1 MSRGAGMALIA
12 EIEPLIPALRR
23 YASAML
29 RDRDLADDLVQDCLE
44 RVIGHWESRRE
55 KENTRQWVFAI
66 AHNLIVN
73 RLRQQE
79 RRGTHVDIAD
89 VAESALMVPASQEHR
104 VQLGELMAAI
114 GALPQEQRSV
124 LLLVSVEDLSYA
136 EAAKALDIPIGTI
149 MSRLARGRERLQ
161 RALDGESLA
170 TATATTATATTATA
184 TTATAATTTT
194 TTTTTGAGT
203 HLRRMK

>member
-1 MSRGAGMALIA
+1 MSLGAGMAMIEA
-12 EIEPLIPALRR
+12 IEPLIPALRR

-44 RVIGHWESRRE
+44 RAIGQWDSVRQ

-73 RLRQQE
+73 RLRQQA
-79 RRGTHVDIAD
+79 RRGEHVDIAD

-104 VQLGELMAAI
+104 VQVGELMTALD
-114 GALPQEQRSV
+114 ALPQDQRSV
-124 LLLVSVEDLSYA
+124 VLLVSVEDLSYA
-136 EAAKALDIPIGTI
+136 EAARALDIPIGTV

-161 RALDGESLA
+161 RALDGEVSA
-170 TATATTATATTATA
+170 VAAS
-184 TTATAATTTT
+184 TAATVKTP
-194 TTTTTGAGT
+194 ADS

>member
-1 MSRGAGMALIA
+1 MALIA
-12 EIEPLIPALRR
+12 ELEPLIPALRR

-29 RDRDLADDLVQDCLE
+29 RDRHLADDLVQDCLE
-44 RVIGHWESRRE
+44 RAIAQWASRRQ

-73 RLRQQE
+73 RLRQQS
-79 RRGTHVDIAD
+79 RRGEHVDIAD

-104 VQLGELMAAI
+104 VQVGELMVALD
-114 GALPQEQRSV
+114 ALPPDQRSV
-124 LLLVSVEDLSYA
+124 VLLVSVEDLSYA
-136 EAAKALDIPIGTI
+136 EAARALDIPIGTV

-161 RALDGESLA
+161 RALDGEA
-170 TATATTATATTATA
+170 TAMTGTASTAGTTSTA
-184 TTATAATTTT
+184 
-194 TTTTTGAGT
+194 GAGS